1 MAISIFAFS
10 SVSESGSL
18 PRSVASR
25 LTWETAT
32 TTDVGLDFGMLNNR
46 LQFNGDY
53 YIRKTTDMYTVGET
67 LPDVFGAS
75 SPKGNYADMT
85 TKGWE
90 ITLTWRDQFTL
101 AEKPFN
107 YEIRGTLS
115 DYISTIDRYNNQT
128 GNLDDY
134 YAGKRVGEIWGY
146 VTEGLF
152 KDQADIDSHADQTL
166 IQSSSKRITYPGDV
180 KIKDLN
186 GDHVIDYGNNTVDD
200 HGDKTVIGNALPRYA
215 YSINLSG
222 DWNNF
227 FLSAFFQGVGK
238 QDWYPSSECIFW
250 GQYNRP
256 YNNMPTWH
264 QGNYW
269 TEDNTDA
276 YLPRYAGYNASL
288 KSTPQTRYL
297 QNVAYIRLKN
307 LQFGYTL
314 PQPIVSKAKLQNVR
328 VYISAENLWC
338 WSPLYKHTRDLDVTN
353 IYGSDP
359 DLTDADMSSG
369 LNGNRGS
376 GDGNSYP
383 QMKSVSL
390 GLSVTF

>member
-1 MAISIFAFS
+1 
-10 SVSESGSL
+10 
-18 PRSVASR
+18 
-25 LTWETAT
+25 
-32 TTDVGLDFGMLNNR
+32 MLNNR

-53 YIRKTTDMYTVGET
+53 YIRKTTDMYTVGKT

-128 GNLDDY
+128 GNLNDY

-166 IQSSSKRITYPGDV
+166 IQSSSQRVTYPGDV

-186 GDHVIDYGNNTVDD
+186 GDHVIDYGNNTLKD
-200 HGDKTVIGNALPRYA
+200 HGDKTVIGNTLPRYA

-227 FLSAFFQGVGK
+227 FLSAFFQGVG
-238 QDWYPSSECIFW
+238 
-250 GQYNRP
+250 NR
-256 YNNMPTWH
+256 T
-264 QGNYW
+264 GI
-269 TEDNTDA
+269 
-276 YLPRYAGYNASL
+276 LVR
-288 KSTPQTRYL
+288 
-297 QNVAYIRLKN
+297 NV
-307 LQFGYTL
+307 F
-314 PQPIVSKAKLQNVR
+314 
-328 VYISAENLWC
+328 
-338 WSPLYKHTRDLDVTN
+338 
-353 IYGSDP
+353 
-359 DLTDADMSSG
+359 
-369 LNGNRGS
+369 S
-376 GDGNSYP
+376 GDSIIARTITCL
-383 QMKSVSL
+383 L
-390 GLSVTF
+390 GIRAIIGRKTIRMLTCPAMPAIMLL